1 MQSVRRIFI
10 FMAWWIEESDKTRAA
25 KKKKKDCK
33 VLLGNLIWSPGWW
46 FIGWSHASEIC
57 WSLQSDIFQW
67 ALCGDVVVDEG
78 KFHIDIRT
86 WTFLE
91 LLRSGHTTTGLW
103 HLRLEYM
110 FVENVWPVF
119 SLLFLHRN
127 PFLWCWRLWTLIM
140 TRQKQVKK
148 HTHTHTVTNIH
159 FHASNLQ
166 FQGPTLYIFVEQF
179 FPHHHEGLVLFQRLF
194 CHLND
199 KRRMWDLH
207 KRNNRKF
214 GQMFPNSQP
223 QQEKFSFENVFPLSS
238 NCSGRFCSFVT
249 FNQICQREK
258 RRGYFAVFSP
268 VLALRGTALLLSPGK
283 RCLFFHQGKQQS
295 LFTSAVVWHGKIS
308 FFFSLP
314 LCLWS
319 HKVRGSFTLSFSFPA
334 LSPPNLPKLHDR
346 GPELHT
352 IKAYNT
358 HVNTHRDVDRCS
370 YAFLIPVVP
379 QSSLSCLHPLPPSER
394 GPQWCPEDA
403 WDHGGVND
411 TSFSSSFCL
420 CLSSF
425 SISPSSVSCSTI
437 IRFHLHFMQFFSWSS
452 LKSFACNLKP
462 CSSLLA
468 QPDPDTGVL
477 QQERR
482 IYQSADLSSC

>member
-1 MQSVRRIFI
+1 MTSV
-10 FMAWWIEESDKTRAA
+10 E
-25 KKKKKDCK
+25 C
-33 VLLGNLIWSPGWW
+33 
-46 FIGWSHASEIC
+46 EIC
-57 WSLQSDIFQW
+57 TRETTESLAKCSLTVSLSRRNSALKMSSHW
-67 ALCGDVVVDEG
+67 AATVPADSVHLSHLTKSVKGKKGEVILLCSVP
-78 KFHIDIRT
+78 F
-86 WTFLE
+86 W
-91 LLRSGHTTTGLW
+91 LW
-103 HLRLEYM
+103 G
-110 FVENVWPVF
+110 
-119 SLLFLHRN
+119 
-127 PFLWCWRLWTLIM
+127 
-140 TRQKQVKK
+140 
-148 HTHTHTVTNIH
+148 
-159 FHASNLQ
+159 A
-166 FQGPTLYIFVEQF
+166 
-179 FPHHHEGLVLFQRLF
+179 
-194 CHLND
+194 
-199 KRRMWDLH
+199 
-207 KRNNRKF
+207 
-214 GQMFPNSQP
+214 
-223 QQEKFSFENVFPLSS
+223 PLSS
-238 NCSGRFCSFVT
+238 S
-249 FNQICQREK
+249 
-258 RRGYFAVFSP
+258 
-268 VLALRGTALLLSPGK
+268 
-283 RCLFFHQGKQQS
+283 HQEN
-295 LFTSAVVWHGKIS
+295 VV
-308 FFFSLP
+308 FFFTKANNSPCLQVLWFDMVKSPFFFPLP